1 MFTPPFAV
9 SNSKIEGVTYRQGI
23 VGRIFGYGSV
33 LVRGTGV
40 GQVPIPF
47 IQRPEHFKH
56 EWHFL

>member
-33 LVRGTGV
+33 LVRGKGV